1 MMPTTISEQRPDVK
15 DSLLAA
21 QVDADAAYDTAAR
34 ASSQACELSSQAR
47 LGSDDAAEAVA
58 AASRARHEA
67 ESAHAAQ
74 SAEAA
79 WTAARAAWA
88 AASSAMEALER
99 VSAEI
104 QEQTR
109 AA

>member
-1 MMPTTISEQRPDVK
+1 MVPTISEHQPDTK

-34 ASSQACELSSQAR
+34 ASSQAGDWSAR
-47 LGSDDAAEAVA
+47 AGLNGGDAAEAVA
-58 AASRARHEA
+58 AADRARHEA
-67 ESAHAAQ
+67 ECAHAAK
-74 SAEAA
+74 SAEEA

-88 AASSAMEALER
+88 AASSALEAVER

-104 QEQTR
+104 KHDLE